1 MYIHFCMFHHI
12 SINASSYIINLNSEG
27 VSFLHCWVFEL
38 LLGNTQNMS
47 HIPRGW
53 RYSKTKLLPYRA
65 MQIELICLKS
75 QTDSIY
81 IDDGSSPF
89 FFIGCKTMGPKLC
102 FFIYVPSTKLPGK
115 PQSVF
120 NLHPMSETWAT
131 RTFVDMARS
140 PFWSPLFFHLII
152 QFPSFG
158 VLWHKE
164 IYKRYLKHKKQYVE
178 HHINNQVDVG
188 TYVKHTLQQK
198 RPPCILNNQQSWQ
211 NNWMVCWKLCNVE
224 K

>member
-1 MYIHFCMFHHI
+1 MRI
-12 SINASSYIINLNSEG
+12 SSYFNQRE
-27 VSFLHCWVFEL
+27 FLHNQPQLWRCFISP
-38 LLGNTQNMS
+38 LLGVWTFAGQHTKHVTHSTWLTLQQNKTS
-47 HIPRGW
+47 AIQGHANRIDL
-53 RYSKTKLLPYRA
+53 SKVLNRFN
-65 MQIELICLKS
+65 
-75 QTDSIY
+75 
-81 IDDGSSPF
+81 IDDSSSPF

-102 FFIYVPSTKLPGK
+102 FLIYVPSTKLPGM
-115 PQSVF
+115 
-120 NLHPMSETWAT
+120 HPMSETWAT
-131 RTFVDMARS
+131 RTFVHMARS